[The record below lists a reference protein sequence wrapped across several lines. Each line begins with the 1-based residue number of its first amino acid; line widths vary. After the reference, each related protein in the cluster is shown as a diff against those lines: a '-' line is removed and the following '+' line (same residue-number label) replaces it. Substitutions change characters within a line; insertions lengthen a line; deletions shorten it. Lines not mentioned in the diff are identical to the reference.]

1 MKQNNVRPFEKAL
14 IQVILEQYGDIV
26 SAFKQTSNPKFR
38 ELNGATNN
46 VEEDSEYPSNAE
58 LDAVSLWIN
67 VDSKDIY
74 LSPISGT
81 IQYVF
86 MNNASR
92 SACMN
97 LLLEH
102 GFSLHNP

>member
-1 MKQNNVRPFEKAL
+1 MKPFEKAL
-14 IQVILEQYGDIV
+14 IRAILEQYGDNISV
-26 SAFKQTSNPKFR
+26 LNQTCNPKFR

-58 LDAVSLWIN
+58 LSAVSLWIN

-86 MNNASR
+86 MNYASR

-97 LLLEH
+97 LLLKH

>member
-1 MKQNNVRPFEKAL
+1 MKPFEKAL
-14 IQVILEQYGDIV
+14 IQAILEQYGDNISV
-26 SAFKQTSNPKFR
+26 LNQTCNPKFR
-38 ELNGATNN
+38 ELNGSTNI

-58 LDAVSLWIN
+58 LSAVSLWIN

-74 LSPISGT
+74 LSPICGT

-86 MNNASR
+86 MNYASR

-97 LLLEH
+97 LLLKH